1 MVKKID
7 IFLMLAKEFTLLEL
21 GMIIL
26 LWVFKMSHI
35 NTLDNSTWIV
45 IIIGIILI
53 GSLGLEYVGLKKE
66 SFELN
71 VLSCVFR
78 CLYFLLLIIY
88 LVWFGYTFL
97 FLKIGAKNEKK
108 TSSLRFIKYFLY
120 LIFKKFPAKKKL
132 LKSNKSISRNFF

>member
-26 LWVFKMSHI
+26 LWVFKLSHI
-35 NTLDNSTWIV
+35 NNTLDNSTWIV
-45 IIIGIILI
+45 IIIGIVLI

-71 VLSCVFR
+71 VISCVFR

-108 TSSLRFIKYFLY
+108 TSSLRFIII
-120 LIFKKFPAKKKL
+120 IFYT
-132 LKSNKSISRNFF
+132 